1 VFCELPFDASAFAGE
16 STSPRTTFFTR
27 SDTWEKSHSRKSL
40 VNTGR
45 LVDTNRQFTAI
56 QPVLSNHQNGSIVW
70 IEELVSITAY
80 VVAMKGR
87 TSRALRADVHLPHK
101 SSTGPELNLC

>member
-1 VFCELPFDASAFAGE
+1 MPHAEISSYKPTSSRCIESAQHPAHARILPARA
-16 STSPRTTFFTR
+16 
-27 SDTWEKSHSRKSL
+27 SDTAL
-40 VNTGR
+40 R

-70 IEELVSITAY
+70 IEELASITAY
-80 VVAMKGR
+80 VVALKGG